1 MKIIEV
7 NELKAEIHQAPFY
20 SIIDKTKV
28 GQPDPRACG
37 CAPLALLNM
46 ILILKERLNHKNDRT
61 AFDEM
66 KWIQEQTQE
75 AENTVQPEML
85 MQFIDRHPIFNS
97 CRMLVMNPNG
107 MDEEVFLRIFLRR
120 LAEGN
125 LVLAMMEVP
134 DQDGELAKNS
144 LNHVS
149 FVHSEEGEVYFDG
162 LRVDLNFLLRAF
174 YFSRPT
180 TLVFFG
186 VNPGRQNGR

>member
-7 NELKAEIHQAPFY
+7 NELKTETHQAPFY
-20 SIIDKTKV
+20 SIIDKTKI
-28 GQPDPRACG
+28 GQDDPRACG
-37 CAPLALLNM
+37 CATLALLNM
-46 ILILKERLNHKNDRT
+46 ILILKERLSIYNERT

-75 AENTVQPEML
+75 TENTVQPEIM
-85 MQFIDRHPIFNS
+85 MQFIDKHPIFNS

-125 LVLAMMEVP
+125 LVLAMMEIP
-134 DQDGELAKNS
+134 DNSGDSAKNS

-149 FVHSEEGEVYFDG
+149 FVHSEDGEIYFDG
-162 LRVDLNFLLRAF
+162 LRVHLNFLLRAF

-180 TLVFFG
+180 TLVFFAF
-186 VNPGRQNGR
+186 NPGGQNGR

>member
-1 MKIIEV
+1 
-7 NELKAEIHQAPFY
+7 
-20 SIIDKTKV
+20 
-28 GQPDPRACG
+28 
-37 CAPLALLNM
+37 M
-46 ILILKERLNHKNDRT
+46 ILVLKERLNLHDERT

-75 AENTVQPEML
+75 AENTVQPEMM
-85 MQFIDRHPIFNS
+85 MQFIDKHPIFNS

-125 LVLAMMEVP
+125 LVLAMMEIP
-134 DQDGELAKNS
+134 DNSGDSAKNS

-162 LRVDLNFLLRAF
+162 LRVDLNFLLQAF

-180 TLVFFG
+180 TLVFFA
-186 VNPGRQNGR
+186 VNPGGQDGR

>member
-7 NELKAEIHQAPFY
+7 NELKAETHQAPFY
-20 SIIDKTKV
+20 SIIDKTRI
-28 GQPDPRACG
+28 GDADPRACG
-37 CAPLALLNM
+37 CSTLALLNM
-46 ILILKERLNHKNDRT
+46 ILILKERLNQQDKRT

-66 KWIQEQTQE
+66 NWIQEQTQE

-85 MQFIDRHPIFNS
+85 MQFIDKHPIFNS

-125 LVLAMMEVP
+125 LVLAMMEIP
-134 DQDGELAKNS
+134 DNSGDSAKNS

-149 FVHSEEGEVYFDG
+149 FVHSEDGEVYFDG

-180 TLVFFG
+180 TLVFFA
-186 VNPGRQNGR
+186 VNPGGQDGQ

>member
-20 SIIDKTKV
+20 SIIDKTKI
-28 GQPDPRACG
+28 GQADPRACG
-37 CAPLALLNM
+37 CATLALLNM
-46 ILILKERLNHKNDRT
+46 ILILKERLNLHDEQT

-66 KWIQEQTQE
+66 NWIQEQTQE
-75 AENTVQPEML
+75 AENTVQPEIM
-85 MQFIDRHPIFNS
+85 MQFIDKHPIFNS

-125 LVLAMMEVP
+125 LVLAMMEIP
-134 DQDGELAKNS
+134 DNSGDSSKNS

-180 TLVFFG
+180 TLVFFA
-186 VNPGRQNGR
+186 VNPGGQDER

>member
-7 NELKAEIHQAPFY
+7 NELKAETHQAPFY
-20 SIIDKTKV
+20 SIIDKTKI
-28 GQPDPRACG
+28 GQDDPRACG
-37 CAPLALLNM
+37 CATLALLNM
-46 ILILKERLNHKNDRT
+46 ILILKERLPIHDERT

-66 KWIQEQTQE
+66 KWLQEQTQE
-75 AENTVQPEML
+75 TENTVQPEVM
-85 MQFIDRHPIFNS
+85 MQFIDKHPIFNS

-125 LVLAMMEVP
+125 LILAMMEIP
-134 DQDGELAKNS
+134 DNAGDLAKNS

-162 LRVDLNFLLRAF
+162 LRVNLNFLLRAF

-180 TLVFFG
+180 TLVFFA
-186 VNPGRQNGR
+186 VNPGEQNGR

>member
-1 MKIIEV
+1 MKIVEA
-7 NELKAEIHQAPFY
+7 NELKSEAHQAPFY
-20 SIIDKTKV
+20 SIIDKTKI
-28 GQPDPRACG
+28 GNTDPRACG
-37 CAPLALLNM
+37 CATLALLNM
-46 ILILKERLNHKNDRT
+46 ILVLKERLNLHDERT

-75 AENTVQPEML
+75 AENTVQPEMM
-85 MQFIDRHPIFNS
+85 MQFIDKHPIFNS
-97 CRMLVMNPNG
+97 SRMLVMNPNG

-125 LVLAMMEVP
+125 LVLAMMEIP
-134 DQDGELAKNS
+134 DNSGDSAKNS

-162 LRVDLNFLLRAF
+162 LRVNLNFLLRAF

-180 TLVFFG
+180 TLVFFAINLG
-186 VNPGRQNGR
+186 GQDGT

>member
-1 MKIIEV
+1 MKI
-7 NELKAEIHQAPFY
+7 LKLNDLKNHDHQAPFY
-20 SIIDKTKV
+20 AVIDENKKGT
-28 GQPDPRACG
+28 PDARACG
-37 CAPLALLNM
+37 CASLALLNM
-46 ILILKERLNHKNDRT
+46 ILVLKERLNLHDELT

-75 AENTVQPEML
+75 AKNTVQPEMM
-85 MQFIDRHPIFNS
+85 MQFIDKHPIFNS

-120 LAEGN
+120 LAESN
-125 LVLAMMEVP
+125 LVLAMMEIP
-134 DQDGELAKNS
+134 DNSGDSAKNS

-162 LRVDLNFLLRAF
+162 LQVDLNFLLRAF

-180 TLVFFG
+180 TLVFFA
-186 VNPGRQNGR
+186 VNPGGQDG